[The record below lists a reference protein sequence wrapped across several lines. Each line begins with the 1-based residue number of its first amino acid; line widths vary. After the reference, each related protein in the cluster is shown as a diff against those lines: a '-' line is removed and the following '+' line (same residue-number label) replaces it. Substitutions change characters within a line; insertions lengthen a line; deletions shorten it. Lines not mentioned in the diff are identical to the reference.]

1 VISTAALCQVVLA
14 EKKIVFATQVWNTDN
29 IPFHQMRHLKPHIL
43 LARSGNESRE
53 LRNLYQ
59 HTLGC
64 QFFIFEEYSTCIA
77 RDDIAVS
84 EAYVMER
91 FGAHG
96 ALGKAGV
103 LHALY
108 HGTTKLIIANIVL
121 FDKSP
126 NNLDKLL
133 NTIERKSNTN
143 STSLFL
149 FVHHGYPIELPPDL
163 HDLRPAFQQ
172 KDSSFFRLNPSLWS
186 KEPRSH
192 GNRYG
197 TIASFSAPSL
207 STVSKDITQAKN
219 HRSDEGVTTSSTAR
233 TLETTQTNLDK
244 LAKAFLDV
252 SMSKDDAIYFEEL
265 STLINDLKLALQE
278 QILYFGLK
286 PQAG

>member
-1 VISTAALCQVVLA
+1 VIATAALCLVVLA
-14 EKKIVFATQVWNTDN
+14 DEKIVFAAQVWNTES
-29 IPFHQMRHLKPHIL
+29 IPFHQMRHIKPHIL
-43 LARSGNESRE
+43 LAKSGNESRE

-64 QFFIFEEYSTCIA
+64 QFFIFDIFDDEYSTCIA

-96 ALGKAGV
+96 VLGKAGV

-108 HGTTKLIIANIVL
+108 HGMTDLIIANIVL

-126 NNLDKLL
+126 NTLEKLL

-149 FVHHGYPIELPPDL
+149 FVHHDYPLQLPPRL
-163 HDLRPAFQQ
+163 HDLRPPSQQ
-172 KDSSFFRLNPSLWS
+172 KDSPFFRLNPALWT
-186 KEPRSH
+186 KEPRSR

-197 TIASFSAPSL
+197 TIASFSARS
-207 STVSKDITQAKN
+207 STTVSKDITQAKN
-219 HRSDEGVTTSSTAR
+219 HRSDEGVSTSSTAQ

-244 LAKAFLDV
+244 LAKAFLDAG
-252 SMSKDDAIYFEEL
+252 MSKDDSIYFEEL
-265 STLINDLKLALQE
+265 STLTNDLKLALQE
-278 QILYFGLK
+278 QILYFGL
-286 PQAG
+286 